1 MACLGPGDTDRGDAV
16 AALPHSEP
24 RRHLLELTPRVKCS
38 PSLPSP
44 SSPPALAPPAPP
56 PAPRAPRG
64 GRLGRDARSRP
75 SAFAAATLAATLVLA
90 PADPA
95 AATTVFAG
103 KYIDP
108 NHPHCPREIDADG
121 VITGY
126 RPRSLRQG
134 SGCRGYKKKNEAAAI
149 EAGKINP
156 WTIKAKIAPDD
167 KSIFIDFDQKD
178 GSGESFTGV
187 WNGRGIE
194 FPDGNVW
201 AIIKEGGLPTSGAAL
216 SSK

>member
-1 MACLGPGDTDRGDAV
+1 MFAFTSVP
-16 AALPHSEP
+16 
-24 RRHLLELTPRVKCS
+24 LL
-38 PSLPSP
+38 
-44 SSPPALAPPAPP
+44 
-56 PAPRAPRG
+56 APRARASRAAPRAARAPAAG
-64 GRLGRDARSRP
+64 ASAETRDRVP

-121 VITGY
+121 VITGID
-126 RPRSLRQG
+126 PVPFVKG
-134 SGCRGYKKKNEAAAI
+134 SGCRGYKKKNEAAAV

-156 WTIKAKIAPDD
+156 WTIKAKIAGDD